1 MVFYQSADSVESIL
15 QIYTIKFIYEGF
27 QLPPGVSKPP
37 STRVEYSD
45 IILLNI
51 RNPSLCYN
59 PILSVKK
66 TCKKTSFRLT
76 RFSITYLEKTNTPNS
91 LSTFFF
97 LFVRSLKFEGA
108 KHAQLLIFQED
119 NIMISR
125 WRYEVAKG
133 KVEFGHARA

>member
-27 QLPPGVSKPP
+27 QLLPGVGKPP

-97 LFVRSLKFEGA
+97 SFC
-108 KHAQLLIFQED
+108 
-119 NIMISR
+119 
-125 WRYEVAKG
+125 EVI
-133 KVEFGHARA
+133 EI